1 VEDHGRGERRQEGS
15 EELQQARRGVTAV
28 QEERLAQRRGQG
40 QLRQEGGLLRV
51 ARAEV
56 PVEIQPALPSKQ
68 IAKGKFIR
76 SVFL

>member
-1 VEDHGRGERRQEGS
+1 VQHHGRGERGEQRS
-15 EELQQARRGVTAV
+15 EELQQARRGVAAV
-28 QEERLAQRRGQG
+28 QEKRLAQRCRERK
-40 QLRQEGGLLRV
+40 LREERRLLRV

-68 IAKGKFIR
+68 IAKRKFIR